1 MALVPTFFTPPLL
14 KLTTFM
20 PPCSCPCS
28 PAVTYTS
35 PASCRPSASPMKLLG
50 ARASLALAFTL
61 YACVAPSVLAAPCAR
76 CSRGLRGQK
85 QQRAL
90 RAQHKA
96 AHHKAA
102 APKPEP
108 PKAAPAAAPSANVTA
123 EKQRDPPRH
132 FLPVKDSYKLPRGTR
147 RDHPSL
153 AYICL
158 NQVMR

>member
-1 MALVPTFFTPPLL
+1 
-14 KLTTFM
+14 
-20 PPCSCPCS
+20 
-28 PAVTYTS
+28 
-35 PASCRPSASPMKLLG
+35 MKLLG

-96 AHHKAA
+96 AHHKGA

-108 PKAAPAAAPSANVTA
+108 PKAAPAAAAVTT
-123 EKQRDPPRH
+123 EKQHDPPRH
-132 FLPVKDSYKLPRGTR
+132 FLPVKESYNLPRGTR
-147 RDHPSL
+147 RDSPTP
-153 AYICL
+153 
-158 NQVMR
+158 V